1 MSQLQSQLEEAER
14 ETERLR
20 ESSVDSRALMD
31 TISQDKEALSRTV
44 AQNRD
49 LKRQLEELQDGFV
62 RLSQQ
67 NMELA
72 SDLETER
79 FRVSQLES
87 QAGEEGREGEGEI
100 AGEGET
106 TVCLEVGTQTEVE
119 GQEEGEME
127 ENQLLMEQLQ
137 ELVRERDTLREEI
150 ALLNSRLLDQST
162 VANERGSPGD
172 DEAANQT
179 MDLLSAL
186 QVNFNALQVQIEP
199 SSGCGY

>member
-44 AQNRD
+44 TQNREM
-49 LKRQLEELQDGFV
+49 KRQLEELQDGFV

-79 FRVSQLES
+79 FRVNQLES
-87 QAGEEGREGEGEI
+87 QAGEEGRGEV

-106 TVCLEVGTQTEVE
+106 RVCLEVGTQTEVE
-119 GQEEGEME
+119 GGQEEGEME
-127 ENQLLMEQLQ
+127 ENQLLVEQLQ

-150 ALLNSRLLDQST
+150 ALLNSQLLDQST

-172 DEAANQT
+172 AEAANQT

-199 SSGCGY
+199 SSGSGY

>member
-87 QAGEEGREGEGEI
+87 QAGEEGREGEV

-106 TVCLEVGTQTEVE
+106 RVCLEVGTQTEVE

-127 ENQLLMEQLQ
+127 ENQLLVEQLQ